1 MQPPSLYTVQKRITD
16 ASKRISDACFQ
27 YLAQQVSVTLVAY
40 LWTDISKRCSLSFA
54 ACSPSGTLCF
64 LSYMQCKQEGWSVAF
79 IAQQC
84 LEMLQLLQSRQI
96 RVGMLYFDDAVFF
109 DTLKS
114 TFASN
119 GPALPITGNTLAWC
133 AELLTSIFTYPDFMG
148 AKQSVAAIASLE
160 RRSSPCTPPSRRSPP
175 SPISSGK
182 TCPPKSVSGL
192 SFFAAT

>member
-1 MQPPSLYTVQKRITD
+1 M
-16 ASKRISDACFQ
+16 
-27 YLAQQVSVTLVAY
+27 
-40 LWTDISKRCSLSFA
+40 
-54 ACSPSGTLCF
+54 
-64 LSYMQCKQEGWSVAF
+64 AF